1 MDLEPL
7 TDVIPGQYIV
17 MLADTVSDA
26 ASLAN
31 HAVQSA
37 GGHLRFTY
45 DHVFK
50 GFAARIPLAAV
61 EGLRHFP
68 GVAGVYPDH
77 YVHMASLGW
86 DLDRIDQ
93 RDLPLDGQYRL
104 NRRTGKNVHIYI
116 LDNGVRIT
124 HDEFKDS
131 LGGSRASNG
140 ANLLLGD
147 LPSDSLWFCNG
158 VSDDGLSGHGTH
170 VAALAAGRTFGAAPG
185 ARIVNVRVLNCNN
198 DVEGAGAESTLLA
211 GLGACPS
218 KHARACAHAGMYTP
232 PSVM

>member
-1 MDLEPL
+1 MLTRRALPLTLAVAGLAGAGCHMDSPTSADVIRPARTAVDLDPL

-17 MLADTVSDA
+17 MLSDTVSDA

-50 GFAARIPLAAV
+50 GFAAKVPLGAV

-86 DLDRIDQ
+86 HLDRIDQ

-140 ANLLLGD
+140 A
-147 LPSDSLWFCNG
+147 SS
-158 VSDDGLSGHGTH
+158 
-170 VAALAAGRTFGAAPG
+170 
-185 ARIVNVRVLNCNN
+185 
-198 DVEGAGAESTLLA
+198 
-211 GLGACPS
+211 
-218 KHARACAHAGMYTP
+218 
-232 PSVM
+232 